1 MAFSDYTS
9 SFEVNGSTYEAVRL
23 NQLPSDFADHPERL
37 PFSARVILENL
48 IRNLDNGYVKPAD
61 VKACAKFY
69 ASENGNG
76 SVLVPYFPARV
87 LMQDFTG
94 VPGIVD
100 LAALRD
106 AVADGGMDPER
117 INPVVRT
124 DLVVDHSVQVDYF
137 RRKDAFDL
145 NVKKEYERNSE
156 RYRLLK
162 WARKSFDN
170 VRVVPPGSGICH
182 QVNLEYL
189 ADVVSVKDLEGRKI
203 AFPDTLIGTD
213 SHTTMINGMGVLGWG
228 VGGIEAEAV
237 MLGQPYYMNLPE
249 IVGVRLSGKLGENVT
264 ATDLVLTITR
274 ILRRAGVVEKI
285 VEFTGPGLS
294 GLSLTDRAT
303 ISNMSPEFGA
313 TSAFFPIDDRTVEYL
328 KNTNRKKEGALVK
341 AFAEHCGFMAAGNE
355 ELNFSRVIDVDLTR
369 VEPSIAGPAR
379 PQDRIALSDVDTRR
393 TGISNKNSGSGGE
406 SLRDG
411 SVVIAAITSCT
422 NTSNPTVMIGAGLL
436 ARNAS
441 EKGLSV
447 PGYVKTSLAPGSKV
461 VIDYLEDASLMGSLE
476 SLGFHNTGFGCTT
489 CIGNSG
495 PLDDTVAAT
504 IVKKDLNVAS
514 VLSGNRNFE
523 ARIHQLV
530 KSNYLMSPMLV
541 VAFALAGRIDTD
553 FEKEP
558 LGEDGKGQPVYLAD
572 IWPSAEEIESY
583 VKQHVKEHFFEEEY
597 AKIFQGDRLWHDL
610 NVEKST
616 TFDWNPDSL
625 YIRKPSFFD
634 SIARSGRDSGDI
646 LGARALLVLGDSVTT
661 DHISPAGEIPAEYP
675 AGQYLRDSGVRVED
689 FNTYGSRRGNHEVMV
704 RGTFA
709 NIRIRNT
716 LAAKQGGYTRLF
728 PGSEEGFVYD
738 TAAVYKKEAVP
749 LIVLAGKEYGTGS
762 SRDWAA
768 KGTSLLGVRAVIAVS
783 FERIHRS
790 NLVGMGVL
798 PLVFLQG
805 QDAEVLGLTGD
816 EKFDIPGI
824 SDISP
829 GKRLQATA
837 RKPGGEPV
845 EFEVTARLD
854 TDMEVAYYK
863 SGGILHYALRNIL
876 NGSV

>member
-1 MAFSDYTS
+1 MVFSNYTS
-9 SFEVNGSTYEAVRL
+9 SFAANGSTYEGVRI
-23 NQLPSDFADHPERL
+23 NRLPDGIVDAPEKL

-48 IRNLDNGYVKPAD
+48 IRNMETGYVAQTD
-61 VKACAKFY
+61 VKACARFY
-69 ASENGNG
+69 ASGNTNGA
-76 SVLVPYFPARV
+76 VLVPYFPARV

-100 LAALRD
+100 LAAMRD
-106 AVADGGMDPER
+106 CLADAGMDPER
-117 INPVVRT
+117 INPVVPT

-162 WARKSFDN
+162 WAQESFDN

-189 ADVVSVKDLEGRKI
+189 ADVVSVKDLAGRKI

-213 SHTTMINGMGVLGWG
+213 SHTTMINGIGVLGWG

-249 IVGVRLSGKLGENVT
+249 IFGVRLFGQLSENVT

-274 ILRRAGVVEKI
+274 ILREVGVVEKI

-328 KNTNRKKEGALVK
+328 EKTNRHKEAGRVRAY
-341 AFAEHCGFMAAGNE
+341 AEHCGFMAAGNE
-355 ELNFSRVIDVDLTR
+355 DLNFSRVIDVDLST

-379 PQDRIALSDVDTRR
+379 PQDRIALSDVDTR
-393 TGISNKNSGSGGE
+393 KSGLVKDKGGSSKE
-406 SLRDG
+406 GLADG

-422 NTSNPTVMIGAGLL
+422 NTSNPHVMMGAGLL

-461 VIDYLEDASLMGSLE
+461 VIDYLEEASLMEGLE
-476 SLGFHNTGFGCTT
+476 TLGFHNTGFGCTT

-495 PLDDTVAAT
+495 PLDEDVARA
-504 IVKKDLNVAS
+504 IEKDDLNAAS

-553 FEKEP
+553 FDREP
-558 LGEDGKGQPVYLAD
+558 LGRDSAGKPVHLSD

-583 VKQHVKEHFFEEEY
+583 VSRYVMKRFFEDEY
-597 AKIFQGDRLWHDL
+597 AKIFEGDRLWHEL
-610 NVEKST
+610 AVEKST
-616 TFDWNPDSL
+616 TFDWDPASL

-634 SIARSGRDSGDI
+634 SLADSGRRAEDI
-646 LGARALLVLGDSVTT
+646 TGARALLLLGDSVTT

-675 AGQYLRDSGVRVED
+675 AGQYLLDKGVRTED
-689 FNTYGSRRGNHEVMV
+689 FNTYGSRRGNHEVMM

-709 NIRIRNT
+709 NIRIRNK
-716 LAAKQGGYTRLF
+716 LASKQGGYTRVF

-738 TAAVYKKEAVP
+738 AAAVYKDQTVP
-749 LIVLAGKEYGTGS
+749 LVVLAGKEYGTGS

-768 KGTSLLGVRAVIAVS
+768 KGTNLLGVRAVLAVS

-790 NLVGMGVL
+790 NLVGMGIL
-798 PLVFLQG
+798 PLVFVQG
-805 QDAEVLGLTGD
+805 RDAGSLGLEGD
-816 EKFDIPGI
+816 ETFDIAGI
-824 SDISP
+824 ADISP
-829 GKRLQATA
+829 GKRLQVTA
-837 RKPGGEPV
+837 GKKNGETV
-845 EFEVTARLD
+845 EFEVEARLD

-863 SGGILHYALRNIL
+863 SGGILHYVLKNIL
-876 NGSV
+876 NSSV

>member
-1 MAFSDYTS
+1 MVFSDYTS
-9 SFEVNGSTYEAVRL
+9 SFAANGSTYEAVRI
-23 NQLPSDFADHPERL
+23 NRLPDGIADTPERL

-48 IRNLDNGYVKPAD
+48 IRHLDTGYVSQTD
-61 VKACAKFY
+61 VKACARFY
-69 ASENGNG
+69 ASENTNG
-76 SVLVPYFPARV
+76 SVLVPYFPSRV

-100 LAALRD
+100 LAAMRD
-106 AVADGGMDPER
+106 CLADAGMDPER
-117 INPVVRT
+117 INPEVPV

-162 WARKSFDN
+162 WAQKSFDN

-189 ADVVSVKDLEGRKI
+189 ADVVSVKDLAGGKI

-213 SHTTMINGMGVLGWG
+213 SHTTMINGIGVLGWG

-237 MLGQPYYMNLPE
+237 MLGRPYYMNLPE
-249 IVGVRLSGKLGENVT
+249 IIGVRLSGKLSENVT

-274 ILRRAGVVEKI
+274 ILREVGVVEKI

-328 KNTNRKKEGALVK
+328 EKTNRGEEAERVM
-341 AFAEHCGFMAAGNE
+341 AYAEHCGFMAAGNE
-355 ELNFSRVIDVDLTR
+355 DLNFSKVIDVDLSE

-379 PQDRIALSDVDTRR
+379 PQARITLSDVDTR
-393 TGISNKNSGSGGE
+393 KSGLVKDKGGSSKE
-406 SLRDG
+406 GLVDG

-422 NTSNPTVMIGAGLL
+422 NTSNPHVMMGAGLL

-441 EKGLSV
+441 EKGLTV
-447 PGYVKTSLAPGSKV
+447 PDYVKTSLAPGSKV
-461 VIDYLEDASLMGSLE
+461 VIDYLEEASLMEGLE
-476 SLGFHNTGFGCTT
+476 NLGFHNTGFGCTT

-495 PLDDTVAAT
+495 PLDVDVASA
-504 IVKKDLNVAS
+504 IKKGDLNVAS

-553 FEKEP
+553 FDKEP
-558 LGEDGKGQPVYLAD
+558 LGEDRNGHPVYLAD
-572 IWPSAEEIESY
+572 IRPSAEEIESY
-583 VKQHVKEHFFEEEY
+583 VDLYVRQRFFEDEY
-597 AKIFQGDRLWHDL
+597 SKIFDGDRLWHDL

-616 TFDWNPDSL
+616 TFDWDPDSL

-634 SIARSGRDSGDI
+634 SIGESGRDSGDI
-646 LGARALLVLGDSVTT
+646 TGARTLLVLGDSVTT

-675 AGQYLRDSGVRVED
+675 AGQYLTDRGVRVED
-689 FNTYGSRRGNHEVMV
+689 FNTYGSRRGNHEVMM

-709 NIRIRNT
+709 NIRIRNH
-716 LAAKQGGYTRLF
+716 LASKQGGYTRMF
-728 PGSEEGFVYD
+728 PGPEDRFVYD
-738 TAAVYKKEAVP
+738 AAVAYQDEEVP
-749 LIVLAGKEYGTGS
+749 LVVLAGKEYGTGS

-768 KGTSLLGVRAVIAVS
+768 KGTNLLGVRAVLAVS

-805 QDAEVLGLTGD
+805 QEADTLGLQGD
-816 EKFDIPGI
+816 ETIDIAGI

-829 GKRLQATA
+829 GKRLQAVA
-837 RKPGGEPV
+837 RKPGGETV
-845 EFEVTARLD
+845 AFEVEARLD
-854 TDMEVAYYK
+854 THMEVAYYK
-863 SGGILHYALRNIL
+863 SGGILHYVLKNIL